1 MQDTYLDD
9 VRVLLTR
16 VRRRWI
22 TVVSMRAVS
31 RVAAA
36 AAALLLLVLG
46 IDSWLEPADL
56 PMVVL
61 AMTAVVVVLT
71 FALGILW
78 PLRRR
83 PSDRQVA
90 RYIEERCPELED
102 HLASA
107 TDVAESG
114 RPLVF
119 RNLVLR
125 DAATKAR
132 AVEPDQV
139 IARAVLR
146 GSVLRGLGAT
156 VVLIAVLGLGLGPV
170 GRIARTAWLY
180 AFPNTIVLV
189 VEPGDARVVAGEP
202 LRILATISD
211 TIGAPARTLPA
222 VTLIA
227 SDGEERRVEM
237 DRVTDSHAYE
247 LGLPSVDASFRY
259 RVHAATVSS
268 DEFSVT
274 ALVPPR
280 VERIDVAYE
289 YPSFTGLSPRV
300 EADAGDIYAP
310 LGTEVTLTVQTD
322 KPVREGE
329 LVLASGERL
338 ALRPTGER
346 TVAVS
351 FEVLE
356 DDSYRVAVVDPDGL
370 VNSSDINYFIRTVF
384 DRPPEI
390 EIIRPGG
397 DRDITSL
404 EEVVI
409 EARANDDY
417 GLERFELVYSVIGRD
432 AGAIDFARGDRART
446 ILGDYTI
453 FAEDLSVLPGDFISY
468 YARARDTNTSR
479 QASERR
485 SDIFFLQVRPFDQE
499 FEEAQSQ
506 SLEAMDAGQIG
517 ELAEVQKEIIVAT
530 WKLDRQP
537 FTDRQADDLVSVAD
551 AQVELKRASE
561 LVAER
566 VLARGRELTP
576 ETRGGRGPENEAMS
590 RAVEAMTESETTLR
604 ARDTSGAIPP
614 EMEALSHLL
623 KAQAEIRR
631 KQVNVQ
637 RGNQGQAGADRAQE
651 DLSELF
657 DRELRREQKTNYE
670 NRSSAENEEL
680 DPEESEALRRLRE
693 LADRQ
698 ETLTREQQ
706 ELADRRAELEAQAE
720 KRALDRLTREQNELL
735 QQMEDLRREL
745 DRMQQAQEREED
757 GNQRLGEIAEQ
768 MRRAMS
774 ELRRRDPSQAAERGQ
789 RALDEMRSLQKQL
802 EGEKA
807 AQSEQALGEL
817 QFEAQELAEGQREIA
832 SESRRTDPGTSG
844 RDDRNRLAGYE
855 DQLADRVE
863 SLQGRIE
870 EMLPQAAGEERQA
883 LNGARDDLR
892 EQDVA
897 SEMRA
902 LADRLRRTVAPY
914 RGSEIGNPAE
924 ELRRIADA
932 DDELADVLEGVAN
945 RLQAA
950 GDPSSANAQQ
960 LSQQLEDA
968 QELRRSLEQL
978 EQQLEQM
985 AESSSGTP
993 PEDFDPS
1000 AAQDQRLGGQVIE
1013 PGADPQLS
1021 PDGRLVPSQKESGMA
1036 GGELAQ
1042 LQQELMR
1049 QLAES
1054 PELLEQLSRQ
1064 RPTLKQDLEQWA
1076 QHWDSGPSPGTE
1088 AFKQDFSTW
1097 VSLRDDVQL
1106 ALEEFEVARS
1116 QELTELETDDRLNIG
1131 RNEQMPEEYRRLV
1144 EQYYRSLAT
1153 SRVRP

>member
-1 MQDTYLDD
+1 MQHTYLDD

-22 TVVSMRAVS
+22 TVVSMCAVS

-61 AMTAVVVVLT
+61 AMTAVVVVLAFT
-71 FALGILW
+71 LGILW

-132 AVEPDQV
+132 SVEPDQV
-139 IARAVLR
+139 IARADLR

-156 VVLIAVLGLGLGPV
+156 VVLVAVLGLGLGPV

-237 DRVTDSHAYE
+237 DRVTDGHAYE
-247 LGLPSVDASFRY
+247 LGLTSVDASFRY
-259 RVHAATVSS
+259 RVHVATVSS

-289 YPSFTGLSPRV
+289 YPSFTGLSPRI

-310 LGTEVTLTVQTD
+310 LGTQVTLTVQTD

-338 ALRPTGER
+338 ALRSTGER

-499 FEEAQSQ
+499 FEEAHSQ

-517 ELAEVQKEIIVAT
+517 DLAEVQKEIIVAT

-537 FTDRQADDLVSVAD
+537 FTDRPADDLVSVAD

-561 LVAER
+561 RIAER

-590 RAVEAMTESETTLR
+590 RAVEAMTEAETTLR

-614 EMEALSHLL
+614 EMEALNHLL

-637 RGNQGQAGADRAQE
+637 RGNQGQAGANRAQE
-651 DLSELF
+651 DLSALF

-670 NRSSAENEEL
+670 DRSSADNGEI

-698 ETLTREQQ
+698 ETLTRQQ
-706 ELADRRAELEAQAE
+706 QDLADRQAELEAQAE
-720 KRALDRLTREQNELL
+720 KRALDRLTREQNELR

-745 DRMQQAQEREED
+745 DRMQQAQGRQED

-789 RALDEMRSLQKQL
+789 RALDEMRSLQQQL

-832 SESRRTDPGTSG
+832 SESRKTDPGTSG
-844 RDDRNRLAGYE
+844 RDARNRLAGYE

-870 EMLPQAAGEERQA
+870 EMLPQAAGEERRA

-892 EQDVA
+892 EEDVA

-914 RGSEIGNPAE
+914 RGSEIGNPEE

-950 GDPSSANAQQ
+950 GDPSSAHAQQ

-978 EQQLEQM
+978 EQQLKQM

-1000 AAQDQRLGGQVIE
+1000 AAQDQRQGGQVIE

-1021 PDGRLVPSQKESGMA
+1021 PDGRLMPSQKESGMA

-1076 QHWDSGPSPGTE
+1076 QHWDSGPAPGTE

-1097 VSLRDDVQL
+1097 VSLQDDVQL
-1106 ALEEFEVARS
+1106 ALEEFEVSRS
-1116 QELTELETDDRLNIG
+1116 RELTELETDDRLHIG
-1131 RNEQMPEEYRRLV
+1131 RNEQIPEEYRRLV

-1153 SRVRP
+1153 SRARP

>member
-1 MQDTYLDD
+1 MQHTYLDD
-9 VRVLLTR
+9 VQVLLTR

-22 TVVSMRAVS
+22 AVVSMCAVA

-61 AMTAVVVVLT
+61 AMTAVVVALA

-78 PLRRR
+78 PLWRR

-119 RNLVLR
+119 RDLVLR

-139 IARAVLR
+139 IARADLR

-156 VVLIAVLGLGLGPV
+156 MVLIVVMVLGLGPV
-170 GRIARTAWLY
+170 ERIARTAWLY
-180 AFPNTIVLV
+180 AFPYSIVLV

-202 LRILATISD
+202 LQIWATISG

-237 DRVTDSHAYE
+237 DLVADDRTYE
-247 LGLPSVDASFRY
+247 LGLTSVDASFRY
-259 RVHAATVSS
+259 RVHAATVES

-274 ALVPPR
+274 ALFPPR

-300 EADAGDIYAP
+300 ETDAGDIYAP
-310 LGTEVTLTVQTD
+310 SGTRVTLTVQTD

-329 LVLASGERL
+329 LVLASGGRF

-370 VNSSDINYFIRTVF
+370 ANSSDIDYFIRTVF

-397 DRDITSL
+397 DRDITPL

-409 EARANDDY
+409 EVRANDDY
-417 GLERFELVYSVIGRD
+417 GLERFELVYAVIGRD
-432 AGAIDFARGDRART
+432 AGVIDFARSDRART
-446 ILGDYTI
+446 ISGDYTI

-517 ELAEVQKEIIVAT
+517 NLAEVQKEIIVAT

-537 FTDRQADDLVSVAD
+537 VTDRSADDLASVAD

-561 LVAER
+561 RVAER

-576 ETRGGRGPENEAMS
+576 ETRGGRGPENEAMA
-590 RAVEAMTESETTLR
+590 RAVEAMTEAETTLR

-614 EMEALSHLL
+614 EMEALNHLL

-637 RGNQGQAGADRAQE
+637 RGNQGQAGANRAQE
-651 DLSELF
+651 DLSALF

-698 ETLTREQQ
+698 ETLTRQQ
-706 ELADRRAELEAQAE
+706 QDLADRQAELEAQAE
-720 KRALDRLTREQNELL
+720 ERALDRLIREQNELR
-735 QQMEDLRREL
+735 QQIEDLRREL
-745 DRMQQAQEREED
+745 DRMQPAQERQEA

-789 RALDEMRSLQKQL
+789 RALDEMRALQQQL

-832 SESRRTDPGTSG
+832 LESRRTDPGTSG
-844 RDDRNRLAGYE
+844 RDARYRLAGRE

-863 SLQGRIE
+863 SLQDRIE

-892 EQDVA
+892 EQNVA
-897 SEMRA
+897 LEMRA
-902 LADRLRRTVAPY
+902 LADRLRRTVTPST
-914 RGSEIGNPAE
+914 GSETGNPEE

-950 GDPSSANAQQ
+950 GDPYNANAQR

-1000 AAQDQRLGGQVIE
+1000 AAQDQRQGGQVIE

-1021 PDGRLVPSQKESGMA
+1021 QDGRLVSSQKESGMA

-1042 LQQELMR
+1042 LQQELIR

-1054 PELLEQLSRQ
+1054 PELMEQLSRQ

-1076 QHWDSGPSPGTE
+1076 QHWESGPAPGTE

-1097 VSLRDDVQL
+1097 ESLRDDVQL
-1106 ALEEFEVARS
+1106 ALEEFEVTRS
-1116 QELTELETDDRLNIG
+1116 QELTELETDDRLNVG
-1131 RNEQMPEEYRRLV
+1131 RNERVPEKYRRLV